1 MNRIVLCFFVILS
14 VFTLESCGIGG
25 KKQLK
30 ALKESNYSINSV
42 DRLSIA
48 GLPLNEIVE
57 GEDLKASALP
67 IIGMAILQKDLPI
80 QGIVNLQ
87 ISNDTKNSTHI
98 NQFKYKIEIAD
109 KQLFEGTIDENVYI
123 EPNKDVVVPMR
134 FTSNLFDM
142 SEKNSFENILK
153 DVFGAKEELPL
164 TLKIK
169 PSFRIGKKNIYY
181 PTYISINKVLTKS
194 MLFK

>member
-1 MNRIVLCFFVILS
+1 MNRGVLCFLVIFS
-14 VFTLESCGIGG
+14 VFALGACGIGG
-25 KKQLK
+25 IKQLK

-48 GLPLNEIVE
+48 GLSLNEIIE
-57 GEDLKASALP
+57 GEDLKAGALP

-142 SEKNSFENILK
+142 SEKNTFENILK

-169 PSFRIGKKNIYY
+169 PSFRIGKKNVYY

>member
-1 MNRIVLCFFVILS
+1 MNRGVLCFLVIFS
-14 VFTLESCGIGG
+14 VFALGACGIGG

-48 GLPLNEIVE
+48 GLSLNEIIE
-57 GEDLKASALP
+57 GEDLKAGALP

-142 SEKNSFENILK
+142 SEKNTFENILK

-169 PSFRIGKKNIYY
+169 PSFRIGKKNVYY